1 MKRTRRRIAP
11 NTFPSQSDPG
21 QATPAKRLRPSDPD
35 KNSPDET
42 PQRLMTS
49 PKATGHRPQASP
61 KAIRAAS
68 LESSRSPDPPPVN
81 NRPKNLSKSKII
93 QKIHKTDPALRKAP
107 GEGRANAPRASRY
120 GPQGASATAVDRRV
134 HGASS
139 PSPTGPSAPPPAI
152 DRRGPGH
159 SRVSSGHEAARSGRG
174 PEPTARRGAGISHDR
189 GIPDRDMPDR
199 DKPDRDKPDRD
210 MPDQDTRDRDEP

>member
-93 QKIHKTDPALRKAP
+93 QKIHKIVINQLGVINIITM
-107 GEGRANAPRASRY
+107 Y
-120 GPQGASATAVDRRV
+120 GTMQKQQVEHLKEQYLLSVKN
-134 HGASS
+134 
-139 PSPTGPSAPPPAI
+139 I
-152 DRRGPGH
+152 Q
-159 SRVSSGHEAARSGRG
+159 
-174 PEPTARRGAGISHDR
+174 
-189 GIPDRDMPDR
+189 
-199 DKPDRDKPDRD
+199 K
-210 MPDQDTRDRDEP
+210 